1 MLETTQTEPEEP
13 AKILIFFQQYA
24 AEKILRLG
32 LDLRVI
38 GSG

>member
-24 AEKILRLG
+24 AEKY
-32 LDLRVI
+32 
-38 GSG
+38 